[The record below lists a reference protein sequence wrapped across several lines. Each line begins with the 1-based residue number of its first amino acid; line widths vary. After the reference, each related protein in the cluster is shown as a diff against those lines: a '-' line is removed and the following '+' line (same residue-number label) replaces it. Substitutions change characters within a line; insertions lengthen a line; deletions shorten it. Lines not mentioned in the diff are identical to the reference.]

1 VALRLVS
8 QLASFD
14 RRARVALVGALP
26 LEDGRFHELIGDG
39 AAAALGLEAELVRL
53 ERRRQAVLP
62 RAGRSDAAARQAL
75 DLGEDGRGLR
85 GDLAGARGLLVALM
99 RQDRGAV

>member
-1 VALRLVS
+1 VALRLAS

-14 RRARVALVGALP
+14 RRARVAL
-26 LEDGRFHELIGDG
+26 DGVVPVDDSRLQELIGDG
-39 AAAALGLEAELVRL
+39 AAATLGLEAELVRL

-75 DLGEDGRGLR
+75 ELGEDGRGLR
-85 GDLAGARGLLVALM
+85 SDLAGARGLLVALM
-99 RQDRGAV
+99 RRNCG